1 MQKTYVQM
9 SIKTVVKN
17 QVQIITN
24 TLKPS
29 DFISNPNIIL
39 DLLVEKRL
47 SEHKFKIADFIN
59 WWNVYQ

>member
-24 TLKPS
+24 TPKPS
-29 DFISNPNIIL
+29 DFISNPGIIL
-39 DLLVEKRL
+39 DL
-47 SEHKFKIADFIN
+47 
-59 WWNVYQ
+59 